1 VLAERPRAGAAV
13 PIRKLPPASRARTS
27 RLYLGLLAGLVLGVI
42 ALDLVWVSEETRPP
56 HWDMADHLGSSLV
69 YLHDWSLAHP
79 LRPILHYVY
88 YPPLV
93 YWVTDGFY
101 AVLGNEAIWVAVL
114 SNGVFLAI
122 LVFSTYG
129 LASRL
134 WSRRVG
140 LLSAFFVVT
149 TPMMV
154 TAFKEYMLDAPLTA
168 MVALALYLLV
178 VCDRFARRSASIA
191 FGAVCGAGL
200 LTEWTFPIAVALP
213 ALVTAAAGVA
223 GSWRERSPR
232 RAVNFAWALT
242 AALLIAAPWYSNN
255 LATLR
260 AEFAVRNEPYAVANH
275 LPPVLSRA
283 SLEWYFWSLVGNQLY
298 LVPFLLFVTG
308 VVFLFLRR
316 DAARRNLIPILTVV
330 GTYVGCTLIAN
341 KDARHTDLWL
351 PAIAILAT
359 SWLDLL
365 RPPARAA
372 LGATIVAYGTAAFL
386 AISFGT
392 SLLPKN
398 VAVHTRETPF
408 GAVTLFAQHG
418 YIIGPPTSQNW
429 HQQQLMKIVA
439 AAPRGHRKLAFRG
452 PDTIWFNTWGLWYF
466 AQRFHLTLVKPFAG
480 ADYVIVRAHGRKPP
494 ATSFR
499 RIRDYPL
506 PAGGTVALYKRAF

>member
-1 VLAERPRAGAAV
+1 M
-13 PIRKLPPASRARTS
+13 
-27 RLYLGLLAGLVLGVI
+27 GLVLAI
-42 ALDLVWVSEETRPP
+42 LALDLVWVSEETRPP

-79 LRPILHYVY
+79 LRPILHYAY

-93 YWVTDGFY
+93 YWVTDAFY

-114 SNGVFLAI
+114 SNVVFLAI
-122 LVFSTYG
+122 LVFATYG
-129 LASRL
+129 LGTRL

-140 LLSAFFVVT
+140 LLAAFFVVT

-154 TAFKEYMLDAPLTA
+154 TAFKEYMLDAPLAA

-178 VCDRFARRSASIA
+178 VSDRFARRSASIA
-191 FGAVCGAGL
+191 FGAACGAGL

-213 ALVTAAAGVA
+213 AVVMAGAAVAAA
-223 GSWRERSPR
+223 WRERSPR
-232 RAVNFAWALT
+232 RAVNIAWTLT
-242 AALLIAAPWYSNN
+242 AALLIAAPWYANN

-260 AEFAVRNEPYAVANH
+260 AEFGVRNEPYAVANH

-283 SLEWYFWSLVGNQLY
+283 SFEWYFWSLVGNQLY
-298 LVPFLLFVTG
+298 LVPFLLLATG

-316 DAARRNLIPILTVV
+316 EAARRNLIPILTVV

-359 SWLDLL
+359 SWLDFL
-365 RPPARAA
+365 RPRAHA
-372 LGATIVAYGTAAFL
+372 VLAGAIVAYGTVGFL

-398 VAVHTRETPF
+398 VVLHTRATPS

-418 YIIGPPTSQNW
+418 YIIGPPTSENW
-429 HQQQLMKIVA
+429 HQQQLVELVA
-439 AAPRGHRKLAFRG
+439 AAPPGRRSLTFRG
-452 PDTIWFNTWGLWYF
+452 PDTIWFNAWGLWYF
-466 AQRFHLTLVKPFAG
+466 SQRYHFPLVESFDA
-480 ADYVIVRAHGRKPP
+480 ADYVVVRGHGRRPP
-494 ATSFR
+494 AATFA
-499 RIRDYPL
+499 RIRRFPL
-506 PAGGTVALYKRAF
+506 PDGGTVELYERV